1 MKVVILAG
9 GFGTRISEE
18 SHLKPKPM
26 IEIGEKPIL
35 WHIMKYY
42 SEYGYHDFVICLG
55 YKQYVVKE
63 FFADYFLHTS
73 DVTFDLANNRME
85 VHNNYSEPWKVTL
98 VDTGLNTM
106 TGGRVKRIQPYI
118 GNEPFMLTYG
128 DGVSNVDLKA
138 LVDFHRSHKK
148 TATITTV
155 NLGQSKGVLNIDDNN
170 SVLSF
175 REKDDNDGALING
188 GFMVLNPEVFDYLKD
203 DAIEKILMNWEKY
216 KKKNTIG
223 IIGYKERTSGEC
235 VTSFSN
241 SKIDKATLRQFYDS
255 GLQGDTILVYRTD
268 ILKRYSFPQFKGEKF
283 IPEAYLYDLLDQ
295 EGKLILIREALYVCE
310 YLEDGYSA
318 NMAQLLYNNPQGYF
332 CYINQ
337 RLKFDTTIKQKCADT
352 IRYLAMAI
360 AHSEKNIIKN
370 SIYPVLTVG
379 LYGAGY
385 IFYFKRYRKFA
396 IRNGK

>member
-1 MKVVILAG
+1 MEQHEKAKITVFTPVYNRADTLPRLYESLKRQTDQSFVWIIVNDG
-9 GFGTRISEE
+9 STDESEK
-18 SHLKPKPM
+18 LVKT
-26 IEIGEKPIL
+26 
-35 WHIMKYY
+35 W
-42 SEYGYHDFVICLG
+42 
-55 YKQYVVKE
+55 VKE
-63 FFADYFLHTS
+63 HKLDIKYFYQENAGKPTAHNQGVKETETELFVCVDS
-73 DVTFDLANNRME
+73 D
-85 VHNNYSEPWKVTL
+85 
-98 VDTGLNTM
+98 
-106 TGGRVKRIQPYI
+106 
-118 GNEPFMLTYG
+118 
-128 DGVSNVDLKA
+128 
-138 LVDFHRSHKK
+138 
-148 TATITTV
+148 
-155 NLGQSKGVLNIDDNN
+155 
-170 SVLSF
+170 
-175 REKDDNDGALING
+175 
-188 GFMVLNPEVFDYLKD
+188 DYLKD

-241 SKIDKATLRQFYDS
+241 LKIDKATLRQFYDS